1 MQNGNYIQQN
11 ISDVFLSNAEMFI
24 YTLYPLISPRNI
36 FRINVKPI
44 VMLPM
49 KKTTSILI
57 ENSTNIITV
66 HPIGLTMKLAIML
79 VSTFTTDVIP
89 YICNTFNV

>member
-49 KKTTSILI
+49 KK
-57 ENSTNIITV
+57 N
-66 HPIGLTMKLAIML
+66 
-79 VSTFTTDVIP
+79 
-89 YICNTFNV
+89 NVNFERELDEHYHSSSYRTHYEISDNACLDIYN

>member
-49 KKTTSILI
+49 KK
-57 ENSTNIITV
+57 
-66 HPIGLTMKLAIML
+66 KQRQ
-79 VSTFTTDVIP
+79 F
-89 YICNTFNV
+89 